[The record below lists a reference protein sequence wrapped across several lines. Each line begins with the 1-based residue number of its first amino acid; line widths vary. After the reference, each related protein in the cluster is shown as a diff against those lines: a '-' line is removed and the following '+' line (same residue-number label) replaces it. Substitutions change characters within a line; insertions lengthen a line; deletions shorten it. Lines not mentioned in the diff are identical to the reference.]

1 MRDVVTINFEG
12 ELGASWKYL
21 QRGLAVDSSML
32 WHVMGKNLKL
42 NAYSQSVSF
51 LMAVRTSSHD
61 MAINLDKS
69 SSLYRLL
76 AFLKVHLL

>member
-1 MRDVVTINFEG
+1 MTINFEG

-32 WHVMGKNLKL
+32 WCVMGKNLKL

-61 MAINLDKS
+61 MAINLDIS

-76 AFLKVHLL
+76 GFLKVHLL